1 MGMCPPLDREPG
13 EGRDQGFPDPCS
25 VPKFTQQ
32 RSVRAAGT
40 QYTYAEHLSV
50 TDSCGGTGAICVF
63 LSLASGV
70 KGAGITRRGREV
82 ARPSSGGTRGP
93 GGTRCNRALS
103 GRAASQNPVRETL
116 SPPKEG
122 RRAGLPNRLAPVPLG
137 PMNNQARTPAPSSA
151 RTSTSVRASTPTRT
165 PTPLR
170 TPTPVRT
177 RTPIRTLTPVLTP
190 SPAGTPPLVLTP
202 APAQIPTLVPTP
214 ALARIPRLVPP
225 PAPAWIPTPVPTPVP
240 VRNPT
245 PVPTPARTLTPPV
258 RVPAPAPAQLLAGIR
273 AALPVL
279 DSYLAPALPLD
290 PPPEPAPELPLLPE
304 EDPEPA
310 PSLKLI
316 PSVSSEAG
324 PAPGPLPTRTLLA
337 ANSPGPTLDFTFR
350 ADPSATGLA
359 DPPIPSPVPSPILGT
374 IPSAISLQNSTETF
388 PSSSENFALDKRVLI
403 RVTYC
408 TFY

>member
-1 MGMCPPLDREPG
+1 
-13 EGRDQGFPDPCS
+13 
-25 VPKFTQQ
+25 
-32 RSVRAAGT
+32 
-40 QYTYAEHLSV
+40 
-50 TDSCGGTGAICVF
+50 
-63 LSLASGV
+63 
-70 KGAGITRRGREV
+70 
-82 ARPSSGGTRGP
+82 
-93 GGTRCNRALS
+93 
-103 GRAASQNPVRETL
+103 
-116 SPPKEG
+116 
-122 RRAGLPNRLAPVPLG
+122 
-137 PMNNQARTPAPSSA
+137 MNNQARTPAPSSA

-403 RVTYC
+403 RYILLKKSLEQQFPNHLLFEEDRAAQATGEFEV
-408 TFY
+408 FVNGRLVHSKKRGDGFVNESRLQKIVSVIDEEIKKR